1 MILECSKLQD
11 AQIKGL
17 EMELEPGGEGTR
29 VEEAERWVCAR
40 LSVGGSAAP
49 SVDPSSSPCSG
60 GKQGDRRL
68 HQEGRWLHIKRKSH
82 KHS

>member
-1 MILECSKLQD
+1 M
-11 AQIKGL
+11 
-17 EMELEPGGEGTR
+17 
-29 VEEAERWVCAR
+29 EEAERWVCAR
-40 LSVGGSAAP
+40 LSVGGSVAP
-49 SVDPSSSPCSG
+49 SADPSSSPCSG